1 MLSCATESCSIQCFF
16 ARSNDDLILDE
27 NASNF
32 LLLTG
37 LPGRRFLM
45 LSIVIVSPFGSFFL
59 PLGFLFGDLLLRVQS
74 ALHQLVV
81 KETVVVHFI
90 KVYFAC
96 IFCILSSFK
105 EYFVFHLF
113 WKSLLLLLLCKYLWA
128 PGFKENVFL

>member
-37 LPGRRFLM
+37 LPGRRFLL

-90 KVYFAC
+90 KVYSNYNVRSFFA
-96 IFCILSSFK
+96 
-105 EYFVFHLF
+105 
-113 WKSLLLLLLCKYLWA
+113 KSLNRVYYSLTGLGLGLW
-128 PGFKENVFL
+128 G